1 MESTISQN
9 TNRQNLLQL
18 IWLRL
23 IAIIGQV
30 VTILIVHYFLK
41 ISLPLTEMFLVL
53 MFLGIVNF
61 ISFYRHKSEKNISD
75 KSLFIELICDVLVL
89 TAQLYLSGGISNPF
103 ISLFLLQVIIAAI
116 LLKRIYAWLIAVITI
131 FSYISLNFTYRHIH
145 ALHNHEA
152 GDLFN
157 MHLHGMLISYIIA
170 AVLLLI
176 FVTKI
181 IKNLKDRDKN
191 IYLLKQKSLEEEKV
205 VRMGLLATGAAHEL
219 STPLSTISVILND
232 WKEMDFVNS
241 QKEFQKE
248 LMQDIVTMES
258 QLNRCK
264 KILSDILLSS
274 GKARLEQA
282 EMKLAKEAFDLIIEE
297 WKSTRNPQNLL
308 YNFRGEDAKKII
320 LDDTLIQGFYN
331 IFDNALEESPNLV
344 LIDVMVTKNEINLNV
359 EDCGKGF
366 DKKILQEI
374 GKANITTK
382 NSNGLGLFLAISSL
396 RRFDGT
402 LQIKNLAEKGA
413 KVEIKI
419 PLKNL

>member
-9 TNRQNLLQL
+9 TNKQNLLQL

-30 VTILIVHYFLK
+30 VTIIIVHYFLK

-75 KSLFIELICDVLVL
+75 KSLFIELICDVLAL

-131 FSYISLNFTYRHIH
+131 FSYISLNFTYSHIH

-282 EMKLAKEAFDLIIEE
+282 EMKLAKEAFDSIIEE

-308 YNFRGEDAKKII
+308 YNFRGEGAKKII

-331 IFDNALEESPNLV
+331 IFDNALEESPNIV
-344 LIDVMVTKNEINLNV
+344 LIDVVVTKNEINLNV
-359 EDCGKGF
+359 EDRGKGF
-366 DKKILQEI
+366 DEKILQEI

>member
-75 KSLFIELICDVLVL
+75 KSLFIELICDVLAL

-205 VRMGLLATGAAHEL
+205 VRMGLLATGAVHEL

-232 WKEMDFVNS
+232 WKEMNLANS
-241 QKEFQKE
+241 PKE
-248 LMQDIVTMES
+248 LQEDIVTMES

-282 EMKLAKEAFDLIIEE
+282 EMKLAKEAFDSIIEE

-308 YNFRGEDAKKII
+308 YNFRGEGAKKII

-344 LIDVMVTKNEINLNV
+344 LIDVVVTKNEINLNV
-359 EDCGKGF
+359 EDRGKGF
-366 DKKILQEI
+366 DEKILQEI

>member
-9 TNRQNLLQL
+9 TNKQNLLQL

-75 KSLFIELICDVLVL
+75 KSLFIELICDVLAL
-89 TAQLYLSGGISNPF
+89 TAQIYLSGGISNPF

-116 LLKRIYAWLIAVITI
+116 LLKRIYAWLIALITI

-152 GDLFN
+152 GDFFN

-205 VRMGLLATGAAHEL
+205 VRMALLATGAAHEL

-232 WKEMDFVNS
+232 WKEMNLANS
-241 QKEFQKE
+241 PKE
-248 LMQDIVTMES
+248 LQEDIVTMES

-264 KILSDILLSS
+264 KILSNILLSS

-282 EMKLAKEAFDLIIEE
+282 EMKLAKEAFDSIIEE
-297 WKSTRNPQNLL
+297 WKSKRNPQNLL
-308 YNFRGEDAKKII
+308 YNFRGEGAKKII

-344 LIDVMVTKNEINLNV
+344 LIDVVVTKNEINLNV

-366 DKKILQEI
+366 DKKILQEV

>member
-181 IKNLKDRDKN
+181 IKNLKDRDEN

-344 LIDVMVTKNEINLNV
+344 LIDVVVTKNEINLNV

>member
-344 LIDVMVTKNEINLNV
+344 LIDVVVTKNEINLNV

>member
-9 TNRQNLLQL
+9 TNKQNLLQL

-75 KSLFIELICDVLVL
+75 KSLFIELICDVLAL

-232 WKEMDFVNS
+232 WKEMSLANS
-241 QKEFQKE
+241 QKELQE
-248 LMQDIVTMES
+248 DIVTMES

-282 EMKLAKEAFDLIIEE
+282 EMKLAKEAFDSIIEE

-308 YNFRGEDAKKII
+308 YNFCGDGDKKII
-320 LDDTLIQGFYN
+320 LDDTLIQGFCN

-344 LIDVMVTKNEINLNV
+344 LIDVVVTKNEINLSV
-359 EDCGKGF
+359 EDRGKGF
-366 DKKILQEI
+366 DEKILQEI

-402 LQIKNLAEKGA
+402 LQIKNLKEKGA

-419 PLKNL
+419 PLKSS

>member
-1 MESTISQN
+1 MESAISQN
-9 TNRQNLLQL
+9 TNRKNLLQL

-116 LLKRIYAWLIAVITI
+116 LLKRIYAWLIALITI
-131 FSYISLNFTYRHIH
+131 FSYISLNFTYRHIQ

-181 IKNLKDRDKN
+181 IKNLKDRDEN

-205 VRMGLLATGAAHEL
+205 VRMALLATGAAHEL

-232 WKEMDFVNS
+232 WKGMNLANS
-241 QKEFQKE
+241 PKE
-248 LMQDIVTMES
+248 LQEDIITMES

-282 EMKLAKEAFDLIIEE
+282 EMKLAKEAFDSIIEE
-297 WKSTRNPQNLL
+297 WKSKRNPQNLL
-308 YNFRGEDAKKII
+308 YNFRGEGAKKII

-331 IFDNALEESPNLV
+331 IFDNALEESPNMV
-344 LIDVMVTKNEINLNV
+344 LIDVVVTKNEINLNV

-366 DKKILQEI
+366 DKKILQEV